1 MALGQLR
8 SAPTAGAVA
17 ALCAAQ
23 ASALVTMVARSVAE
37 PSGGTASARSDPVSP
52 LLAACEELVGASLDL
67 MEHDAELVDALMS
80 ALSLPRET
88 TALETLRSEAV
99 RAALADA
106 VGPQLGILE
115 IGARLIGLMEDLAPH
130 VGPGIHVD
138 LAGAA
143 EVAGTAVSV
152 ARLNVEANASFIS
165 DTDHR
170 GEIQEALV
178 AGSGTI
184 ARLRDLVGQITAGI

>member
-1 MALGQLR
+1 MTLRDQSIREYLVALGQRR
-8 SAPTAGAVA
+8 SAPTAGTVA

-23 ASALVTMVARSVAE
+23 ASALVTMVARSAAQQ
-37 PSGGTASARSDPVSP
+37 SGGSASARSNSDSP
-52 LLAACEELVGASLDL
+52 MLAAGEQLVAESLDL

-88 TALETLRSEAV
+88 TALEELRSEAV
-99 RAALADA
+99 RVALTDA
-106 VGPQLGILE
+106 IGPQMGILE
-115 IGARLIGLMEDLAPH
+115 VGTRLVGLMEDLAPQ

-143 EVAGTAVSV
+143 EVARTAVSV

-165 DTDHR
+165 DVGPPRRD
-170 GEIQEALV
+170 
-178 AGSGTI
+178 SGC
-184 ARLRDLVGQITAGI
+184 ARWR